1 MASSTDDAPG
11 TAGPPRVEIVG
22 VPGLPEID
30 RGHDLAGAIVAAMQG
45 AGLTL
50 APGDTLVVTQK
61 IVSKAEGCEV
71 DLATIEPTPLARAWA
86 GAWQKDPRVVELVLR
101 ESVRVLRMDR
111 GVLIT
116 ETRHGFVCANA
127 GVDQSNSRPG
137 YALTLPADPDRSAR
151 SLRARLAEALGVGPG
166 VVVSDTFG
174 RPWREGQVNVAIGCA
189 GVRAFDDYR
198 GVTDEFGRTLQASLL
213 AVADEVA
220 SAAELVM
227 GKTRGVP
234 VALVRGVD
242 LAGDARGR
250 DLLRPPAHDLFR

>member
-1 MASSTDDAPG
+1 
-11 TAGPPRVEIVG
+11 VEIVG
-22 VPGLPEID
+22 VTGLPEIG
-30 RGHDLAGAIVAAMQG
+30 RGHDLAGAIVVAMAG

-50 APGDTLVVTQK
+50 APGDALVVTQK
-61 IVSKAEGCEV
+61 VVSKAEGCEV
-71 DLATIEPTPLARAWA
+71 ELAAIDPSPLARAWA

-137 YALTLPADPDRSAR
+137 FALTLPVDPDGSAR
-151 SLRARLAEALGVGPG
+151 WLRDRIAEETGVAPG
-166 VVVSDTFG
+166 LVVSDTFG

-198 GVTDEFGRTLQASLL
+198 GAADEFGRTLQASLL

-227 GKTRGVP
+227 RKTRGVP
-234 VALVRGVD
+234 VALVRGAD
-242 LAGDARGR
+242 LAGEATGR
-250 DLLRPPAHDLFR
+250 DLVRPPALDLFR